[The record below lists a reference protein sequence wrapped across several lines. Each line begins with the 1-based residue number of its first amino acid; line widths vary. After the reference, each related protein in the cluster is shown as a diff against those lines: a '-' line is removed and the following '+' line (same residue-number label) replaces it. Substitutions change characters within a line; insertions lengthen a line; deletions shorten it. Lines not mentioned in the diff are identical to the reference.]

1 MIIYGRVKGLFNQQT
16 LIKHKLAQLF
26 KVLCKWFA
34 AVQSEGIPMPGPII
48 IEKAKSFYNEMK
60 INDCTFCEGW

>member
-1 MIIYGRVKGLFNQQT
+1 
-16 LIKHKLAQLF
+16 
-26 KVLCKWFA
+26 
-34 AVQSEGIPMPGPII
+34 VQSEGITMPGPII